1 MKLSSLLCV
10 IFGLIYLARSQET
23 RVDEDGCRWNYKC
36 CEFAEYQGTVTCKRM
51 CEPDIKCATEETATE
66 EYEETTEEI
75 KEVAEEVF
83 VVRPAAFSLSMGA
96 SHICKKGFR
105 LDNRGNCRR
114 VLGIVATT
122 QTASE

>member
-1 MKLSSLLCV
+1 MKSSSLLCV
-10 IFGLIYLARSQET
+10 IFGLICLVRSQET

-36 CEFAEYQGTVTCKRM
+36 CEFAEVKGAVTCKRM
-51 CEPDIKCATEETATE
+51 CEPEIRCATEESLTE
-66 EYEETTEEI
+66 NNEETTEEF

-83 VVRPAAFSLSMGA
+83 VIRPAAFSLSMGA
-96 SHICKKGFR
+96 GHICKKGFR

-122 QTASE
+122 QSALE